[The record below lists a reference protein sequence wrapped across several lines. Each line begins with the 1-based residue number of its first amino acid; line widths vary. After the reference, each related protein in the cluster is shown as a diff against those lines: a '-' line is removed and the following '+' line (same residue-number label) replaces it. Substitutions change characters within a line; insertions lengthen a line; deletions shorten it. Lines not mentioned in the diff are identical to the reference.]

1 MPKSLDTVLSL
12 VREAA
17 DFKEEPLQMY
27 LLGDVP
33 SFILMQRKHQTVCS
47 LFVIFMAAGFVWLLQ
62 LPVSQSSRF
71 APGCL

>member
-1 MPKSLDTVLSL
+1 MILDTVLSL

-17 DFKEEPLQMY
+17 DVKEELLQMY
-27 LLGDVP
+27 LLGDVL
-33 SFILMQRKHQTVCS
+33 SFILMQRKHQAICS
-47 LFVIFMAAGFVWLLQ
+47 FFVIFMAAGFAWLLQ